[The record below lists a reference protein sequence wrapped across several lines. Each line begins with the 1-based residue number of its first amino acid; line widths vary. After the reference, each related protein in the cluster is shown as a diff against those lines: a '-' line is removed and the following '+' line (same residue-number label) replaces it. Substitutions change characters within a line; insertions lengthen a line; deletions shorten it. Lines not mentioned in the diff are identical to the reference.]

1 MALPVALL
9 VTVIG
14 FALATAAVLASVTS
28 QRGTARDSGSKS
40 AIATADGAANV
51 AMLRLNRMNQGLS
64 AAYPCVG
71 VSGGLLT
78 PVPKAENGWCPEV
91 REIAADG
98 SSSAYVV
105 SPKMVGVPMEVV
117 ATGSAGGV
125 SRRVSVSLDPT
136 TVGSSIA
143 GEGLIGQEW
152 LALEGNVQN
161 VKVSVGSNGN
171 VYGSGNVE
179 VCGNIRHGIGKE
191 WVPSGNNAKQCN
203 GYEITEGNKT
213 LPEVSTFMPPDIA
226 TDNSD
231 ARLETCSAPG
241 VPSECQTDGYTVRG
255 QTAPWVTQ
263 PPLRTSPPR
272 APTLTLASNTALTLG
287 GEKPYWL
294 CSLSLSGNSELIMA
308 AGAKVQIFF
317 DTPQNC
323 GLSAGAPQISVT
335 GNSLIKASGYR
346 PTEGDFDMPGLYLLG
361 NGSVNLAGNFTGQN
375 NNLEN
380 PTANQMIIYAPR
392 SAISITGNA
401 NYKGVIAGNTLKM
414 AGNGYVSQD
423 PGFESPQIGGSTV
436 YSRSSYQECGG
447 GQAVSEPAENC

>member
-14 FALATAAVLASVTS
+14 FALATAAVLASVTA
-28 QRGTARDSGSKS
+28 QRGTARDSGSKN

-51 AMLRLNRMNQGLS
+51 AMLRLNRMNQALS
-64 AAYPCVG
+64 TAYPCVG
-71 VSGGLLT
+71 VSGGMLT
-78 PVPKAENGWCPEV
+78 AVPKAGNGWCPEV
-91 REIAADG
+91 RETTADG
-98 SSSAYVV
+98 SSFAYVT
-105 SPKMVGVPMEVV
+105 SPKLVGVPMEVV

-179 VCGNIRHGIGKE
+179 ICGNIRHGVGKG
-191 WVPSGNNAKQCN
+191 WVPSGGNAKQCN
-203 GYEITEGNKT
+203 GYEITEGNRT
-213 LPEVSTFMPPDIA
+213 LPEVSTFIPPNIA
-226 TDNSD
+226 TENSD
-231 ARLETCSAPG
+231 ARLEKCVSAG
-241 VPSECQTDGYTVRG
+241 VPSECQADGYTVLG
-255 QTAPWVTQ
+255 KTEPWTQ
-263 PPLRTSPPR
+263 PPLHTAPPR
-272 APTLTLASNTALTLG
+272 APTLTLSSNTALTLG
-287 GEKPYWL
+287 GSKPYWL
-294 CSLSLSGNSELIMA
+294 CSLSISGNSELIMA

-323 GLSAGAPQISVT
+323 GLPAGSPQISVT

-346 PTEGDFDMPGLYLLG
+346 PTEGNFAMPGFYLLG

-375 NNLEN
+375 SNPNNS
-380 PTANQMIIYAPR
+380 TNQLIIYAPS
-392 SAISITGNA
+392 SAITITGNA

-423 PGFESPQIGGSTV
+423 EGFESPQIGGSTV

-447 GQAVSEPAENC
+447 GRAVSEPAENC